1 MGVEDMGAIFDWALE
16 DSLLDVEAEADVR
29 PGRDDGRALATFS
42 LAFFCWAVSA
52 RKDRR
57 TPVISAW

>member
-16 DSLLDVEAEADVR
+16 EDSLPDVEADAR